1 MHMVAMAVPRPDLFH
16 PILILWTLNPTEL
29 FLNHRANEDAFYI
42 PILSGELDERRIRAF
57 PSGRVQMSAI
67 RHNHTRHWCGV
78 RLRGA
83 KRLRRHGAE
92 PNVHV

>member
-1 MHMVAMAVPRPDLFH
+1 MDMVAMAVPGPNLFH
-16 PILILWTLNPTEL
+16 PFLILWLLNPTEF

-57 PSGRVQMSAI
+57 PSGRVQMNAI
-67 RHNHTRHWCGV
+67 RHNHTRHRCGV
-78 RLRGA
+78 RLLRA
-83 KRLRRHGAE
+83 KRLRWHGAE